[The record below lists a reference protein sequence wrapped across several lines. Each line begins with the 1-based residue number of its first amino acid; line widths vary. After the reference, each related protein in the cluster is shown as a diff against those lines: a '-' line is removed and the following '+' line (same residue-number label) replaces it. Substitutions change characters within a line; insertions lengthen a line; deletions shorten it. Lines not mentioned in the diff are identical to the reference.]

1 MLNLFE
7 MSERSYWKRLTLV
20 YSIVFGLMLTYP
32 STFFWD
38 DWLVYDFKDRQS
50 FINSEL
56 MSGFAPW
63 RAHFESLLLEFGPGA
78 FRLVSFV
85 SLFLSAVALNRTLI
99 FLKYLKEPEIKII
112 TCLYLFLPLFSVRVA
127 MCLTHYSVCTA
138 LFFLA
143 SYILITKSSYVWMI
157 ISTILFILSF
167 GTASLL
173 VFSALP
179 LLIKLNTLRQ
189 SQQKSINS
197 GVIGVVLLAIS
208 VPSYWF
214 INRKFNPS
222 RIVALSTYYTPNAIG
237 TLKALALG
245 ILLVLSLFVLYRL
258 NKSLYSRN
266 LKLLSFGFFALW
278 CGSAPYMSLGHIPT
292 LYEWIILSVPNAG
305 DWNGRHQLLMPLG
318 FSFILLAAFNWI
330 SNGQP
335 KKPATAV
342 VLISIFLSFSYSY
355 EFYLDS
361 LKQNELI
368 AVIKSSSVLS
378 GASYVMV
385 EDQTEQLNAR
395 GRKFRDYEWEA
406 ILNDASNSQQE
417 IKALPLER
425 ISCSDFPTDFVLRIT
440 STHGR
445 IHALFTRRFGIQI
458 EIDETTKCKN

>member
-1 MLNLFE
+1 MLKIFE
-7 MSERSYWKRLTLV
+7 MSEQSFWKRITLI
-20 YSIVFGLMLTYP
+20 YSLVFGLMLTYP
-32 STFFWD
+32 TTFFWD
-38 DWLVYDFKDRQS
+38 DWIVYDFKDRQS
-50 FINSEL
+50 FITSEL

-78 FRLVSFV
+78 FRFVSFV
-85 SLFLSAVALNRTLI
+85 SLFVSAVALNRTM
-99 FLKYLKEPEIKII
+99 KYLNHLRESEIKII
-112 TCLYLFLPLFSVRVA
+112 TCLFLFLPLFSVRVA

-167 GTASLL
+167 GTSSLL

-179 LLIKLNTLRQ
+179 LLIKLTTLRK
-189 SQQKSINS
+189 SQLKLIDS

-208 VPSYWF
+208 VPSYWI

-222 RIVALSTYYTPNAIG
+222 RIVALSTYYTPTALG
-237 TLKALALG
+237 ALKALALG
-245 ILLVLSLFVLYRL
+245 ILLFLCLYVLYRL
-258 NKSLYSRN
+258 NKSHYSRN

-318 FSFILLAAFNWI
+318 FSFILLAVFNWI

-335 KKPATAV
+335 KKPAAAV

-361 LKQNELI
+361 LKQNETI
-368 AVIKSSSVLS
+368 AVIKSSKVLA
-378 GASYVMV
+378 GASHVMV

-406 ILNDASNSQQE
+406 ILNYASDSQKK

-440 STHGR
+440 SAHGR
-445 IHALFTRRFGIQI
+445 IHALFTRKFGIQI
-458 EIDETTKCKN
+458 EIDETTKCKS

>member
-1 MLNLFE
+1 
-7 MSERSYWKRLTLV
+7 MSEQSFWKRITLI
-20 YSIVFGLMLTYP
+20 YSLVFGLMLTYP
-32 STFFWD
+32 TTFFWD
-38 DWLVYDFKDRQS
+38 DWIVYDFKDRQS
-50 FINSEL
+50 FITSEL

-78 FRLVSFV
+78 FRFVSFV
-85 SLFLSAVALNRTLI
+85 SLFVSAVALNRTM
-99 FLKYLKEPEIKII
+99 KYLNHLRESEIKII
-112 TCLYLFLPLFSVRVA
+112 TCLFLFLPLFSVRVA

-167 GTASLL
+167 GTSSLL

-179 LLIKLNTLRQ
+179 LLIKLTTLRK
-189 SQQKSINS
+189 SQLKLIDS

-208 VPSYWF
+208 VPSYWI

-222 RIVALSTYYTPNAIG
+222 RIVALSTYYTPTALG
-237 TLKALALG
+237 ALKALALG
-245 ILLVLSLFVLYRL
+245 ILLFLCLYVLYRL
-258 NKSLYSRN
+258 NKSHYSRN

-318 FSFILLAAFNWI
+318 FSFILLAVFNWI

-335 KKPATAV
+335 KKPAAAV

-361 LKQNELI
+361 LKQNETI
-368 AVIKSSSVLS
+368 AVIKSSKVLA
-378 GASYVMV
+378 GASHVMV

-406 ILNDASNSQQE
+406 ILNYASDSQKK

-440 STHGR
+440 SAHGR
-445 IHALFTRRFGIQI
+445 IHALFTRKFGIQI
-458 EIDETTKCKN
+458 EIDETTKCKS

>member
-1 MLNLFE
+1 M
-7 MSERSYWKRLTLV
+7 
-20 YSIVFGLMLTYP
+20 VFGLMLTYP
-32 STFFWD
+32 TTFFWD
-38 DWLVYDFKDRQS
+38 DWLVYDFNDRQS
-50 FINSEL
+50 FITSEL

-78 FRLVSFV
+78 FRFVSFV
-85 SLFLSAVALNRTLI
+85 SLFVSAVALNRTL
-99 FLKYLKEPEIKII
+99 KYLNYLNESEIKII

-143 SYILITKSSYVWMI
+143 SYMLITKSSYVWMI

-167 GTASLL
+167 GTSSLL

-189 SQQKSINS
+189 SQRKLIDS
-197 GVIGVVLLAIS
+197 GLIGVVLLAIS
-208 VPSYWF
+208 VPSYWI
-214 INRKFNPS
+214 INRKFNPPK
-222 RIVALSTYYTPNAIG
+222 IVALSTYYTPTAIG

-245 ILLVLSLFVLYRL
+245 ILLVQSLYVLYRL
-258 NKSLYSRN
+258 NQSHYSRN

-318 FSFILLAAFNWI
+318 FSFILLAVFNWI

-335 KKPATAV
+335 KKPAAAV

-361 LKQNELI
+361 LKQNETI
-368 AVIKSSSVLS
+368 AVIKSSKVLS
-378 GASYVMV
+378 GASHVMV

-406 ILNDASNSQQE
+406 ILNYASDSQQK
-417 IKALPLER
+417 IKAHPLER
-425 ISCSDFPTDFVLRIT
+425 ISCTDFPTDFVLRIT

-445 IHALFTRRFGIQI
+445 IHALFTRQFGIQI
-458 EIDETTKCKN
+458 EIDGSTKCKN

>member
-1 MLNLFE
+1 
-7 MSERSYWKRLTLV
+7 
-20 YSIVFGLMLTYP
+20 MLTYP
-32 STFFWD
+32 TTFFWD
-38 DWLVYDFKDRQS
+38 DWIVYDFKDRQS
-50 FINSEL
+50 FITSEL

-78 FRLVSFV
+78 FRFVSFV
-85 SLFLSAVALNRTLI
+85 SLFVSAVALNRTM
-99 FLKYLKEPEIKII
+99 KYLNHLRESEIKII
-112 TCLYLFLPLFSVRVA
+112 TCLFLFLPLFSVRVA

-167 GTASLL
+167 GTSSLL

-179 LLIKLNTLRQ
+179 LLIKLTTLRK
-189 SQQKSINS
+189 SQLKLIDS

-208 VPSYWF
+208 VPSYWI

-222 RIVALSTYYTPNAIG
+222 RIVALSTYYTPTALG
-237 TLKALALG
+237 ALKALALG
-245 ILLVLSLFVLYRL
+245 ILLFLCLYVLYRL
-258 NKSLYSRN
+258 NKSHYSRN

-318 FSFILLAAFNWI
+318 FSFILLAVFNWI

-335 KKPATAV
+335 KKPAAAV

-361 LKQNELI
+361 LKQNETI
-368 AVIKSSSVLS
+368 AVIKSSKVLA
-378 GASYVMV
+378 GASHVMV

-406 ILNDASNSQQE
+406 ILNYASDSQKK

-440 STHGR
+440 SAHGR
-445 IHALFTRRFGIQI
+445 IHALFTRKFGIQI
-458 EIDETTKCKN
+458 EIDETTKCKS